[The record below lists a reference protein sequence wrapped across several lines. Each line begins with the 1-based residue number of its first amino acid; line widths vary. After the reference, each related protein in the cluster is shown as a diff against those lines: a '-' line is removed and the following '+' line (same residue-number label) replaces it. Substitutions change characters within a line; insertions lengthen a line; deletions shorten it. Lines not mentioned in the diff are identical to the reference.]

1 MPGGLA
7 PARHRERGRAQEAGP
22 LLARE
27 GRERRRA
34 REPLEARARRAHRH
48 AARVEPAQDL
58 LLVFFAVSHS
68 RTSFLIEIQSRK
80 TSGVP
85 HDNFGGAV
93 GHRGLRADYAT
104 WGYAVGRGD
113 AARRNRFAIAMGG
126 VLRPGRPRSCG
137 RASGTVRF
145 RRAQASVR
153 HGGHRRARARL
164 ALPRPDRGMCASF
177 ANRLRTLLSWNYGKR
192 TGDRARTELWQRG

>member
-1 MPGGLA
+1 MITKPSRFYRDGRIFATSTHSLGGW
-7 PARHRERGRAQEAGP
+7 GRLRVRRDRP
-22 LLARE
+22 PRLD
-27 GRERRRA
+27 RRRA
-34 REPLEARARRAHRH
+34 ACWAKNG
-48 AARVEPAQDL
+48 
-58 LLVFFAVSHS
+58 S
-68 RTSFLIEIQSRK
+68 
-80 TSGVP
+80 

-93 GHRGLRADYAT
+93 GHCWLRADYAT

-137 RASGTVRF
+137 RASGTAVIVGRG
-145 RRAQASVR
+145 RAS
-153 HGGHRRARARL
+153 GARARL
-164 ALPRPDRGMCASF
+164 ALTRADRGMCASF